1 MKHCIPPTFL
11 VLVVSTS
18 AFFHQHTGTYH
29 SFLQHKKLQSP
40 TSLFS
45 ETDDAPPEEPA
56 LLGAEAIS
64 ALTKDLN
71 VVFTSE
77 QIEQILPHRY
87 PFLLVDRVI
96 EYEAG
101 KRATAIKCVTKN
113 ESFFMGH
120 FPDQPVMP
128 GVLQVEALAQLA
140 GIISLQMEGV
150 EPGTI
155 FFFAGVNGVKWKKPV
170 VPGDSLILEVEVTK
184 FNARFGIAKAT
195 GKAFVDGQ
203 VAVEVG
209 EMTFAIAK

>member
-1 MKHCIPPTFL
+1 MKHCIPPLFL
-11 VLVVSTS
+11 ALVVSTS
-18 AFFHQHTGTYH
+18 AFLHPHTATYQ

-45 ETDDAPPEEPA
+45 ETEDTPSEEPS

-77 QIEQILPHRY
+77 QIEQIIPHRY

-101 KRATAIKCVTKN
+101 KRATAIKSVTKN
-113 ESFFMGH
+113 EPFFEGH
-120 FPDQPVMP
+120 FPGRPIMP
-128 GVLQVEALAQLA
+128 GVLQVEALAQLG
-140 GIISLQMEGV
+140 GIIALQMEGM

-170 VPGDSLILEVEVTK
+170 VPGDSLILEVEITK

-195 GKAFVDGQ
+195 GRGCVDGQ
-203 VAVEVG
+203 VVVEVK